1 MFITQPMEIEDR
13 SMEIIAP
20 HLAGLALNDDERKIY
35 SRIIHASGDVNY
47 APIIRIHPE
56 AIAATKEALL
66 RGANIF
72 TDVEMVRRGISI
84 RTFTKFG
91 GEIFC
96 KVSDVDVREFA
107 KREGITRSM
116 AAMRL
121 FGKRLN
127 GEIIAIGNAP
137 TALFE
142 VLRLVR
148 EENIRPAVI
157 IGVPVGFVGAAEAKA
172 QLAAQNEIPFITV
185 MGSKGGSSIAVAAV
199 NAILYILDNSRGQ
212 RDVASSGRD

>member
-1 MFITQPMEIEDR
+1 MTKPLEIENR

-20 HLAGLALNDDERKIY
+20 HLTGLELSDDEKKIY
-35 SRIIHASGDVNY
+35 SRIIHASGDVEY
-47 APIIRIHPE
+47 APIIKIHPE
-56 AIAATKEALL
+56 AIAATKAAIL

-72 TDVEMVRRGISI
+72 TDVEMVKRGINI
-84 RTFTKFG
+84 RTLKKFG

-96 KVSDVDVREFA
+96 KVSDIDVQEFA

-116 AAMRL
+116 AAMRI
-121 FGKRLN
+121 FGKRLD

-148 EENIRPAVI
+148 EENICPAVI

-172 QLAAQNEIPFITV
+172 QLAAQNEIPYITV
-185 MGSKGGSSIAVAAV
+185 EGTKGGSSIAVAAV
-199 NAILYILDNSRGQ
+199 NAILYMLDNSRG
-212 RDVASSGRD
+212 VNEK

>member
-1 MFITQPMEIEDR
+1 MFMTQPMEIEAR
-13 SMEIIAP
+13 SMEIISP
-20 HLAGLALNDDERKIY
+20 FLSVFNLSDDEKKIY
-35 SRIIHASGDVNY
+35 SRIIHASGDVEY
-47 APIIRIHPE
+47 APIIKIHPA
-56 AIAATKEALL
+56 AIETIKAALL

-116 AAMRL
+116 AAMRI

-127 GEIIAIGNAP
+127 GELVAIGNAP

-142 VLRLVR
+142 VLRLVH
-148 EENIRPAVI
+148 EENIRPAAI

-172 QLAAQNEIPFITV
+172 QLIAQNEIPYITV
-185 MGSKGGSSIAVAAV
+185 EGTKGGSSIAVATV
-199 NAILYILDNSRGQ
+199 NAILYMLDNSRGLNEK
-212 RDVASSGRD
+212 

>member
-1 MFITQPMEIEDR
+1 MFMTKPMEIEER

-20 HLAGLALNDDERKIY
+20 HLAGFDLSDDEKKIY
-35 SRIIHASGDVNY
+35 SRIIHASGDVEY
-47 APIIRIHPE
+47 APIIRIHPAAIE
-56 AIAATKEALL
+56 AIKAALK

-96 KVSDVDVREFA
+96 KVSDVDVRDFA

-116 AAMRL
+116 AAMRI

-127 GEIIAIGNAP
+127 GEIVAIGNAP

-148 EENIRPAVI
+148 EENIRPAAI
-157 IGVPVGFVGAAEAKA
+157 IGVPVGFVGAAESKA
-172 QLAAQNEIPFITV
+172 QLAAQNEIPYITV
-185 MGSKGGSSIAVAAV
+185 EGTKGGSSIAVAAV
-199 NAILYILDNSRGQ
+199 NAILYILDNSRGL
-212 RDVASSGRD
+212 SEK

>member
-1 MFITQPMEIEDR
+1 MFMTKPLEIEKR

-20 HLAGLALNDDERKIY
+20 HLAGLELSDDEKKIY
-35 SRIIHASGDVNY
+35 SRIIHASGDVEY
-47 APIIRIHPE
+47 APIIKIHPE
-56 AIAATKEALL
+56 AIAATKAAIL

-72 TDVEMVRRGISI
+72 TDVEMVKRGISI
-84 RTFTKFG
+84 RTLTKFG

-96 KVSDVDVREFA
+96 KVSDIDVQDLA

-116 AAMRL
+116 AAMRI
-121 FGKRLN
+121 FGKRLDC
-127 GEIIAIGNAP
+127 EIVAIGNAP

-172 QLAAQNEIPFITV
+172 QLAAQNEIPCITV
-185 MGSKGGSSIAVAAV
+185 EGTKGGSSIAVAAV
-199 NAILYILDNSRGQ
+199 NAILYMLDNSRGTN
-212 RDVASSGRD
+212 DK